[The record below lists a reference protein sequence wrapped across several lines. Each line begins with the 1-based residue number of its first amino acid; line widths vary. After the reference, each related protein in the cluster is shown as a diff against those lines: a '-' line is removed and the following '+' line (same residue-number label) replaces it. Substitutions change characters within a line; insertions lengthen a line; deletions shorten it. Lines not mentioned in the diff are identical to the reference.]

1 MKFLNGSLVIN
12 PRGSLGGVTFSMN
25 GSGNYARAKR
35 IPIDKKTSSQRLQ
48 RGQFGSISQF
58 WRQLTS
64 TQIQSWKS
72 LAASIPLYDKLGN
85 LYYRTGFQQW
95 KFNSANLTSVGN
107 FALSSAPS
115 ISLNSFPVYVTFE
128 VLFIPPGTLT
138 PMSVESECSGTT
150 NYIMKVF
157 STGVVSNG
165 MSGGV
170 SWKFCAIAACNGGS
184 LLYTNIQNNYLHV
197 FKNLPILGE
206 QVFFKCFL
214 IDTVGGFRSP
224 WYNALLTV

>member
-1 MKFLNGSLVIN
+1 
-12 PRGSLGGVTFSMN
+12 MN

-64 TQIQSWKS
+64 TQIGSWKS

-95 KFNSANLTSVGN
+95 KFNSANLASVGN

-115 ISLNSFPVYVTFE
+115 ISLNSFPVSVIFE

-138 PMSVESECSGTT
+138 PMSVECYCSGTT
-150 NYIMKVF
+150 SYIMKVF

-170 SWKFCAIAACNGGS
+170 SWKFVTNVACRGGTV
-184 LLYTNIQNNYLHV
+184 LINNIQDNYLAV

-224 WYNALLTV
+224 WYNCLISV